1 MKIAVVGSGVSGL
14 GAAYLLARAH
24 DVHVF
29 ERDRRAGGHANT
41 VVHDGLAL
49 DTGFLVH
56 NQRNYPL
63 LGRLFRE
70 LGVATHESDMSF
82 SVSCSGCG
90 LEYSGRRPFAQ
101 PANAA
106 RPPFLSLLWEIGRW
120 LRTARP
126 EDETQSL
133 AEYLDA
139 HGYSRRFRS
148 HFLVPLTSALWSTA
162 PGRALEFP
170 AAYAIRFFDNH
181 GMLGFGRFR
190 WRTVTGGSRSYV
202 DAIGARLG
210 DRLRLG
216 SGVRSIRRTADGA
229 ELRVGDGVERF
240 DRVVIATHA
249 DQALALLEDPTPEE
263 RRVLGGFSYT
273 TNEAVLHTDARFLP
287 RARAA
292 RASWNYRLE
301 EDGRPDDHLP
311 PEPAAGARGRA
322 RLLPHAERAR
332 PRGARPRA
340 VHLRA
345 PALHGR
351 DAAGP
356 GRPAAACRRW
366 DALRRRLLRQRL
378 PRGRPRERRRSRAR
392 PGSGVVKSALYT
404 GTLMHV
410 RRGPTRHVFRYPVS
424 YWLFDLDELP
434 ELQRRI
440 RLFSVNRTN
449 VVSLRDRDHFD
460 GAPLKQAVID
470 LAGDPT
476 IERVLVL
483 TQPRVLGYVFN
494 PVSFY
499 WCYRGDGS
507 LACMVSELNNTF
519 GERLPEVLHGPELRY
534 EHRKR
539 LHVSPFF
546 GLEQNYEYAFSE
558 PGDEVWARIHVR
570 DDDGALPLTAVL
582 HGRRRELTNRS
593 LAALLLRYPLQ
604 PLQVTALIH
613 FEALRL
619 WRKRVPFH
627 HKPPFV
633 PGEGSVRT

>member
-120 LRTARP
+120 LRTALP
-126 EDETQSL
+126 PDETQSL

-240 DRVVIATHA
+240 DRVVLATHA

-287 RARAA
+287 RTRAA

-301 EDGRPDDHLP
+301 EDGRPTITYHLNRLQALEAERDYCLTLNEHV
-311 PEPAAGARGRA
+311 PEEHVLQRFTYEHPLYTVATLRAQADLPRLAGGGTHYAGAYFGNGFHEDGLA
-322 RLLPHAERAR
+322 
-332 PRGARPRA
+332 
-340 VHLRA
+340 
-345 PALHGR
+345 
-351 DAAGP
+351 
-356 GRPAAACRRW
+356 
-366 DALRRRLLRQRL
+366 
-378 PRGRPRERRRSRAR
+378 
-392 PGSGVVKSALYT
+392 SGVAVARAL
-404 GTLMHV
+404 GV
-410 RRGPTRHVFRYPVS
+410 E
-424 YWLFDLDELP
+424 W
-434 ELQRRI
+434 
-440 RLFSVNRTN
+440 
-449 VVSLRDRDHFD
+449 
-460 GAPLKQAVID
+460 
-470 LAGDPT
+470 
-476 IERVLVL
+476 
-483 TQPRVLGYVFN
+483 
-494 PVSFY
+494 
-499 WCYRGDGS
+499 
-507 LACMVSELNNTF
+507 
-519 GERLPEVLHGPELRY
+519 
-534 EHRKR
+534 
-539 LHVSPFF
+539 
-546 GLEQNYEYAFSE
+546 
-558 PGDEVWARIHVR
+558 
-570 DDDGALPLTAVL
+570 
-582 HGRRRELTNRS
+582 
-593 LAALLLRYPLQ
+593 
-604 PLQVTALIH
+604 
-613 FEALRL
+613 
-619 WRKRVPFH
+619 
-627 HKPPFV
+627 
-633 PGEGSVRT
+633 

>member
-101 PANAA
+101 PVNAA
-106 RPPFLSLLWEIGRW
+106 RPPFLSLLWEIRRW

-210 DRLRLG
+210 NRLRLG

-229 ELRVGDGVERF
+229 ELQVGYGVERF

-287 RARAA
+287 RTQAA

-301 EDGRPDDHLP
+301 EDGRPTITYHLNRLQALEAERDYCLTLNEDV
-311 PEPAAGARGRA
+311 PEEHVLQRFTYEHPLYTVATLRAQADLPRLAGGGTHYAGAYFGNGFHEDGLA
-322 RLLPHAERAR
+322 
-332 PRGARPRA
+332 
-340 VHLRA
+340 
-345 PALHGR
+345 
-351 DAAGP
+351 
-356 GRPAAACRRW
+356 
-366 DALRRRLLRQRL
+366 
-378 PRGRPRERRRSRAR
+378 
-392 PGSGVVKSALYT
+392 SGVAVARAL
-404 GTLMHV
+404 GV
-410 RRGPTRHVFRYPVS
+410 E
-424 YWLFDLDELP
+424 W
-434 ELQRRI
+434 
-440 RLFSVNRTN
+440 
-449 VVSLRDRDHFD
+449 
-460 GAPLKQAVID
+460 
-470 LAGDPT
+470 
-476 IERVLVL
+476 
-483 TQPRVLGYVFN
+483 
-494 PVSFY
+494 
-499 WCYRGDGS
+499 
-507 LACMVSELNNTF
+507 
-519 GERLPEVLHGPELRY
+519 
-534 EHRKR
+534 
-539 LHVSPFF
+539 
-546 GLEQNYEYAFSE
+546 
-558 PGDEVWARIHVR
+558 
-570 DDDGALPLTAVL
+570 
-582 HGRRRELTNRS
+582 
-593 LAALLLRYPLQ
+593 
-604 PLQVTALIH
+604 
-613 FEALRL
+613 
-619 WRKRVPFH
+619 
-627 HKPPFV
+627 
-633 PGEGSVRT
+633 